1 MDIYSDISSIDGVGK
16 KTQEKFNKLGIFTV
30 LDLLLYFP
38 RDYTFLNV
46 DILNINNLN
55 KGKSILRCR
64 VEKYIGTVLTRSGKR
79 LTTIEFSYGNKRVLG
94 KWFNSSYISKKIII
108 GKEYNLLGIFK
119 EVGANVEVINPI
131 ISCNDSFESRIIPV
145 YKLKDDIKNTMITKV
160 INIVLDNISIKDNL
174 TQDIIKRYNLIS
186 LDNAI
191 RQIHFPKNKQ
201 VLNDAIER
209 LKFQE
214 LFTYSLK
221 LMMLKNKVNNKEG
234 IEFRIFTKELIEIKK
249 SLPYDLTNA
258 QNKVIRQILHDAK
271 RPVAMNRLVQGDVGS
286 GKTLVALIA
295 LFNAYKNNYQC
306 AFMAPTEILAVQHFN
321 EAKKI
326 LKDFNVSIEL
336 LTGNTKKKE
345 KDRIKDIIRQGTPV
359 IVIGTHALIEDSVE
373 FKNLGLI
380 VTDEQ
385 HRFGV
390 KQRSKLINKNK
401 MCDVLVMT
409 ATPIPRTVS
418 LYLYGDLEISVI
430 DEMPPGRKKIETL
443 LFDKQSRKI
452 AYKMALDEIKEG
464 RQIYIVAPLIEDNE
478 KLKLNSVEMI
488 YKEIKSSVFGN
499 IHVEILHG
507 KMTSKEKNDIIN
519 GFKEGDIKA
528 IVSTTVIEVGVN
540 VPNASVM
547 IIENAERFGLAQLH
561 QLRGRVGR
569 GEYNSKCFLISDG
582 VNSITKR
589 RMDIMTKSSDGF
601 YIAEQDFKLRGSG
614 EIFGVKQHGDDRFIL
629 ANVIEDIDVLRCAN
643 KEAREIVQNKNQES
657 KKICYEISRGLEN
670 TTKYICFN

>member
-1 MDIYSDISSIDGVGK
+1 
-16 KTQEKFNKLGIFTV
+16 
-30 LDLLLYFP
+30 
-38 RDYTFLNV
+38 
-46 DILNINNLN
+46 
-55 KGKSILRCR
+55 
-64 VEKYIGTVLTRSGKR
+64 
-79 LTTIEFSYGNKRVLG
+79 
-94 KWFNSSYISKKIII
+94 
-108 GKEYNLLGIFK
+108 
-119 EVGANVEVINPI
+119 
-131 ISCNDSFESRIIPV
+131 
-145 YKLKDDIKNTMITKV
+145 
-160 INIVLDNISIKDNL
+160 
-174 TQDIIKRYNLIS
+174 
-186 LDNAI
+186 
-191 RQIHFPKNKQ
+191 
-201 VLNDAIER
+201 
-209 LKFQE
+209 
-214 LFTYSLK
+214 
-221 LMMLKNKVNNKEG
+221 MMLKNKVNNKEG

-286 GKTLVALIA
+286 GKTLFALIA

-345 KDRIKDIIRQGTPV
+345 KDRIKDIIRQGTSV

-478 KLKLNSVEMI
+478 KLKLNSVEMV
-488 YKEIKSSVFGN
+488 YKEIKSSVFSN

-614 EIFGVKQHGDDRFIL
+614 KIFGVKQHGDDQFIL
-629 ANVIEDIDVLRCAN
+629 ANVIEDIDILRCAN

-657 KKICYEISRGLEN
+657 KKICYEISKGLEN
-670 TTKYICFN
+670 TRKYICFN

>member
-1 MDIYSDISSIDGVGK
+1 M
-16 KTQEKFNKLGIFTV
+16 
-30 LDLLLYFP
+30 
-38 RDYTFLNV
+38 
-46 DILNINNLN
+46 
-55 KGKSILRCR
+55 
-64 VEKYIGTVLTRSGKR
+64 
-79 LTTIEFSYGNKRVLG
+79 
-94 KWFNSSYISKKIII
+94 
-108 GKEYNLLGIFK
+108 
-119 EVGANVEVINPI
+119 
-131 ISCNDSFESRIIPV
+131 
-145 YKLKDDIKNTMITKV
+145 
-160 INIVLDNISIKDNL
+160 
-174 TQDIIKRYNLIS
+174 
-186 LDNAI
+186 
-191 RQIHFPKNKQ
+191 
-201 VLNDAIER
+201 
-209 LKFQE
+209 KFQE

-234 IEFRIFTKELIEIKK
+234 IEFKIFTKELIEIKK

-488 YKEIKSSVFGN
+488 YKEIKSSVFSN

-569 GEYNSKCFLISDG
+569 GEYNSKCFLICDG

-614 EIFGVKQHGDDRFIL
+614 EIFGVKQ
-629 ANVIEDIDVLRCAN
+629 
-643 KEAREIVQNKNQES
+643 
-657 KKICYEISRGLEN
+657 CYRRYRYF
-670 TTKYICFN
+670 KMCK